1 MSYPK
6 MVNSVDPAKIEVVL
20 KWERPKNV
28 TEIRSFLSLAG
39 CYWLFGES
47 FFLLS
52 PHSHQ
57 LERMPNFI
65 WTNACG
71 KRAFQELTQWLKSA
85 PIRTIPDN
93 AGGLIVYTDAS
104 HTGLG
109 CVMIQKQK
117 GGCIQTRQLKITRK
131 TTRFTILNW
140 QPQSLLYKKKKLAA
154 LSLGWEIWNVY

>member
-1 MSYPK
+1 

-65 WTNACG
+65 WTDACG

-93 AGGLIVYTDAS
+93 VGGLIVYTDAS

-117 GGCIQTRQLKITRK
+117 GGCIQIK
-131 TTRFTILNW
+131 TIENHEKNYPVHDLELAATIFAL
-140 QPQSLLYKKKKLAA
+140 QKKKIGGIIFRVRNLKCILT
-154 LSLGWEIWNVY
+154 IRV